1 MEVTKYPSVR
11 DDMFRAEHQAFFEMV
26 KGTRAPET
34 SAAEGL
40 VSTAICEAAIES
52 WKSRQRVAVNL

>member
-1 MEVTKYPSVR
+1 
-11 DDMFRAEHQAFFEMV
+11 MV
-26 KGTRAPET
+26 NGTRAPET

-52 WKSRQRVAVNL
+52 WKTRQRVALKL